1 MARTS
6 QPNSVGS
13 QFFIVLSDTARQ
25 SLAAANTYQIIG
37 TVTKGMD
44 VADAI
49 AAAADAENPSQP
61 VVMTHVAIGAAAGS
75 SGPPSTSASPAA
87 SSANP
92 S

>member
-61 VVMTHVAIGAAAGS
+61 VVMTHVAIGAAATS
-75 SGPPSTSASPAA
+75 SGAPSTSASPGAP
-87 SSANP
+87 SPNP